1 MPDEI
6 ESNAIDV
13 EVFAAIEGSQTS
25 ADGQGFALHAR
36 RRDGRGVMLVF
47 PHSEISNIVENAAMQ
62 LAHGRNEIGAK
73 VYSAFNTTAFKLG
86 KGQTG
91 ETVLSFTVGKSGQIS
106 FVLPGELEAALFDA
120 LGQLS
125 VRH

>member
-1 MPDEI
+1 M
-6 ESNAIDV
+6 
-13 EVFAAIEGSQTS
+13 
-25 ADGQGFALHAR
+25 
-36 RRDGRGVMLVF
+36 MLVF

-62 LAHGRNEIGAK
+62 MGRGRDGDGEKI
-73 VYSAFNTTAFKLG
+73 YSAFNTTAFKAG

-91 ETVLSFTVGKSGQIS
+91 ETVLSFTVGKSGNIS
-106 FVLPGELEAALFDA
+106 FVLPRELQGALFDA

>member
-13 EVFAAIEGSQTS
+13 EVFEAVEGSQPS

-36 RRDGRGVMLVF
+36 RRDGSGAMLVF
-47 PHSEISNIVENAAMQ
+47 PHSEICNIVENAAMQ
-62 LAHGRNEIGAK
+62 LAHGRDESGRPLK
-73 VYSAFNTTAFKLG
+73 TAFHTSSFQLG
-86 KGQTG
+86 QGSKG
-91 ETVLSFTVGKSGQIS
+91 ETVLTLTVGETGNIN
-106 FVLPGELEAALFDA
+106 FILPTGMAKQLHET
-120 LGQLS
+120 LGKLQ

>member
-25 ADGQGFALHAR
+25 ADGHGFALYAR

-47 PHSEISNIVENAAMQ
+47 PHAEISNIVENAAMQ
-62 LAHGRNEIGAK
+62 LAHGCDENGRDLK
-73 VYSAFNTTAFKLG
+73 TAFHTSSFQLG
-86 KGQTG
+86 QGSKG
-91 ETVLSFTVGKSGQIS
+91 ETVLTLTVGETGNIN
-106 FVLPGELEAALFDA
+106 FLLPTDMPRQLHDA
-120 LGQLS
+120 LDKLQ
-125 VRH
+125 VWH

>member
-1 MPDEI
+1 MPDDI
-6 ESNAIDV
+6 KSNAVEV
-13 EVFAAIEGSQTS
+13 EVFTGVEGSQTS
-25 ADGQGFALHAR
+25 ADGLGFALHAR
-36 RRDGRGVMLVF
+36 REDGRGVMLVF

-62 LAHGRNEIGAK
+62 LGRGRDEAGEK
-73 VYSAFNTTAFKLG
+73 LYSAFNTTAFKLS

-106 FVLPGELEAALFDA
+106 FVLPQELEVALFDA
-120 LGQLS
+120 LGQMS